1 MDVLYTKEEDRI
13 QFNNVATPLS
23 EQCEF
28 RNSREG
34 IGKTL
39 SRICSS
45 LCSHI
50 FVLSTGEDRML
61 NERKRIESIL
71 GEGPARREGFQTN
84 RILNYHPEFFTLYFQ
99 DCSYYAKLKLFT
111 PSGSYRHVTATPNWL
126 DSEQLENYGHCPYF
140 LRFQND
146 VLDLGK
152 IKVGA
157 IPKGGSPC

>member
-50 FVLSTGEDRML
+50 FVLSTGEVAKNFTSSTVCAGRVPANFSSPQGEDRML

-71 GEGPARREGFQTN
+71 GEGLARRELS
-84 RILNYHPEFFTLYFQ
+84 RLAH
-99 DCSYYAKLKLFT
+99 S
-111 PSGSYRHVTATPNWL
+111 
-126 DSEQLENYGHCPYF
+126 F
-140 LRFQND
+140 LLPRWE
-146 VLDLGK
+146 
-152 IKVGA
+152 KVGKA
-157 IPKGGSPC
+157 RMRVDIKAY